1 MTTASPQGLSHRLRA
16 CRELAWHFAGLGLVA
31 FGGPSA
37 HLAWFRR
44 RFVQQLRW
52 MDEAAYAELVAL
64 CQFLPGPASS
74 QVGMAIGHRR
84 AGHLGAAVAWL
95 SFTLPSA
102 LMLAAFGLG
111 VSHISATAGP
121 WLQGLKL
128 AALAIVAHA
137 LWGMTQA
144 LCPDRMRRV
153 LALLSTACLLALP
166 HASAQVAIMLLCGA
180 AFAWWSRLD
189 VPSPDTEPHHEA
201 PAGWWRGLRWWLAL
215 ALLVVGA
222 ALWAQASGDAIS
234 AQIATLLR
242 VGATV
247 FGGGHVVLPLL
258 HSSFVDSGWMDAAL
272 FQAGYGAAQAVPGPL
287 FTFAAFLGAA
297 SDVGLSGWG
306 GALIAT
312 VAIFVPAY
320 ALLMGGLQLWQQLK
334 QAPRVLAALAGV
346 NAAVVGVL
354 AATWLHPMLSQS
366 IHHAVDAII
375 GAAAALALLRW
386 GAKPLWVIAACVIA
400 RGVWSWVV

>member
-1 MTTASPQGLSHRLRA
+1 MTTDSPKALSHRLHA

-37 HLAWFRR
+37 HLAWFRQ

-52 MDEAAYAELVAL
+52 LDEATYAELVAL
-64 CQFLPGPASS
+64 CQLLPGPASS
-74 QVGMAIGHRR
+74 QVGMAIGYRR
-84 AGHLGAAVAWL
+84 AGHLGAAIAWL

-111 VSHISATAGP
+111 VSQISAAADP

-128 AALAIVAHA
+128 AALAIVAHV
-137 LWGMTQA
+137 LWGMAQA

-166 HASAQVAIMLLCGA
+166 HASAQVAVMLLCGV
-180 AFAWWSRLD
+180 AFTWWTRLEA
-189 VPSPDTEPHHEA
+189 PSPHTTSRSEA
-201 PAGWWRGLRWWLAL
+201 PEGWWRGLRWWLAL
-215 ALLVVGA
+215 ALLILGT
-222 ALWAQASGDAIS
+222 ALWAQSNGDVIS

-258 HSSFVDSGWMDAAL
+258 HSSFVDTGWVDATL

-297 SDVGLSGWG
+297 SEVGLHGWG
-306 GALIAT
+306 GALVAT
-312 VAIFVPAY
+312 LAIFAPAY
-320 ALLMGGLQLWQQLK
+320 ALLMGGLHLWQQLK
-334 QAPRVLAALAGV
+334 QAPRLLAAVAGV

-366 IHHAVDAII
+366 IHHAVDAVI